1 MNEFDDLISRL
12 GALASDD
19 IDEGLAQQHLAALA
33 SVPQAVPQYRSRA
46 RTLVAGALVA
56 GALAGSATMAGAVTG
71 SLPDVAQDK
80 VHTALAKVGVDV
92 PKGKSAEA
100 KARAAEAKAQ
110 RRAEAG
116 KANEGGSG
124 GTDRFLGD
132 ATTPC
137 TLPDGSAFIG
147 NHGDWVTA
155 HPDDPATA
163 DVNEREEAAKSR
175 CGKPVQA
182 GDGSDNG
189 KADEEHGKPATAGK
203 SGERTP
209 PTSGKPANAGKPTTT
224 TTVQDG
230 DTDET
235 GDTKSG
241 TGGTGSSKARTDR

>member
-12 GALASDD
+12 GAFASDD
-19 IDEGLAQQHLAALA
+19 LDEGLAQKHLAGLA
-33 SVPQAVPQYRSRA
+33 SVPQAAPQFRSRA

-71 SLPDVAQDK
+71 ALPDAAQDK
-80 VHTALAKVGVDV
+80 VSTALAKVGVDV

-100 KARAAEAKAQ
+100 KAKAAEAKAKRQ
-110 RRAEAG
+110 ADAG
-116 KANEGGSG
+116 KANQGG

-137 TLPDGSAFIG
+137 LLPGGAAFIG

-182 GDGSDNG
+182 GEGSDNG
-189 KADEEHGKPATAGK
+189 KSDEDHGKPATAGK

-209 PTSGKPANAGKPTTT
+209 PPTGKPAGAGKPTTT
-224 TTVQDG
+224 TTVEGG
-230 DTDET
+230 DTDT
-235 GDTKSG
+235 DSKSG
-241 TGGTGSSKARTDR
+241 TGGTGSSKARADR